1 MRSASGDS
9 RLLPTAK
16 RPLNRLRIRTP
27 GLFRV
32 ATRLFN
38 HLFLDET
45 AQDQPLGKTLI
56 DINSLQR
63 WHAACA
69 HLPNCASPSD
79 IKIGKKHEGRR
90 PARVRREFERE
101 GIRHIRRRGRSED

>member
-1 MRSASGDS
+1 M
-9 RLLPTAK
+9 
-16 RPLNRLRIRTP
+16 RTP

-38 HLFLDET
+38 HLFLDGT
-45 AQDQPLGKTLI
+45 AQEQSLGKTPI

-69 HLPNCASPSD
+69 HLRNCVA
-79 IKIGKKHEGRR
+79 
-90 PARVRREFERE
+90 VRHQNWEET
-101 GIRHIRRRGRSED
+101 